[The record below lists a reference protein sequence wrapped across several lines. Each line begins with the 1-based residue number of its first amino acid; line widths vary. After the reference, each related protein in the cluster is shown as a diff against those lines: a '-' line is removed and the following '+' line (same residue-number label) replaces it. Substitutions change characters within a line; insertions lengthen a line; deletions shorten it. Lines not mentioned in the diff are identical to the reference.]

1 MDVLKP
7 FVNGS
12 AHHTDHHLFFNC
24 NYGQFFTLWD
34 RIGGSFKEPTAFSS
48 EDPKSIMKKGE
59 LDKKDKNQWNK
70 SIYVYCLYKWKFF
83 KNLIGVYA
91 SK

>member
-1 MDVLKP
+1 MFMFVNIWTVSIHDAEYRVMDVLKP
-7 FVNGS
+7 FINGS

-48 EDPKSIMKKGE
+48 EDPKSFMKKSE
-59 LDKKDKNQWNK
+59 TENKDKKQ
-70 SIYVYCLYKWKFF
+70 
-83 KNLIGVYA
+83 
-91 SK
+91 